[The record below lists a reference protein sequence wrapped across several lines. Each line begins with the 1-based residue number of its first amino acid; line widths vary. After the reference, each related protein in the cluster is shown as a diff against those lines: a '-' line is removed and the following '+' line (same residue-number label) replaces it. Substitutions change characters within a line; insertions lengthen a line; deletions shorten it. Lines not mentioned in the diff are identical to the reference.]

1 MWNCTM
7 VCGHGRMQTHSVGT
21 GTERDQFSVAVGQEQ
36 LEVRGREPIAERTS
50 QHGLD
55 NV

>member
-1 MWNCTM
+1 M

-21 GTERDQFSVAVGQEQ
+21 ESESDQFSVAVGQEQ
-36 LEVRGREPIAERTS
+36 LEVRGREPLAERTS

-55 NV
+55 SV